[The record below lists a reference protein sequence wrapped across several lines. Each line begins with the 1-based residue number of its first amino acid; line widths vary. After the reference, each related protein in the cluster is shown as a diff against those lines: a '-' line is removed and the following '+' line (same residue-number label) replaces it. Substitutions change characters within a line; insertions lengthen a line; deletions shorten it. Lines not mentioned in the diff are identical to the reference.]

1 VSSLTHFTCAGRG
14 IDFVKYYP
22 TEIYATGT
30 SLVLDPYER
39 RCTNLAAPVL
49 AHGASAAH
57 QADGESGAG
66 HLTAVRKLKPVG
78 RRAMKREKVGTDQ
91 LAALGLTV
99 IVASLA
105 VGLLA
110 IGCGKQQ
117 SETVTTETGTIRA
130 ADAGKAPSMAN
141 AAASATGTEGTT
153 PTAEADSTDAMP
165 PDILAKTSADYVTAG
180 EIVEI
185 TAQGTPDVVEVILK
199 DGRGK
204 TQPLVY
210 DASAAAWRGRYR
222 VPLQPATERL
232 GLSVTAKNAQKLQH
246 RVWVFLQIE
255 RIAAETAAPDSQ

>member
-1 VSSLTHFTCAGRG
+1 
-14 IDFVKYYP
+14 
-22 TEIYATGT
+22 
-30 SLVLDPYER
+30 
-39 RCTNLAAPVL
+39 
-49 AHGASAAH
+49 
-57 QADGESGAG
+57 
-66 HLTAVRKLKPVG
+66 
-78 RRAMKREKVGTDQ
+78 MKTEKVGTDQ

-117 SETVTTETGTIRA
+117 SETATTETGIIRA
-130 ADAGKAPSMAN
+130 ADAGKAPAAAN
-141 AAASATGTEGTT
+141 AAASATGTEATT
-153 PTAEADSTDAMP
+153 PQAELNSADSIDAMP
-165 PDILAKTSADYVTAG
+165 PDILAKASADYVTSG

-210 DASAAAWRGRYR
+210 DEAAAQWRGRYR

-246 RVWVFLQIE
+246 RVWVFLQVQE
-255 RIAAETAAPDSQ
+255 IAAETAAPDSQ

>member
-1 VSSLTHFTCAGRG
+1 
-14 IDFVKYYP
+14 
-22 TEIYATGT
+22 
-30 SLVLDPYER
+30 
-39 RCTNLAAPVL
+39 
-49 AHGASAAH
+49 
-57 QADGESGAG
+57 
-66 HLTAVRKLKPVG
+66 
-78 RRAMKREKVGTDQ
+78 MKAEKVGTDQ

-117 SETVTTETGTIRA
+117 SETATTETGIIRS
-130 ADAGKAPSMAN
+130 ADAGKAPVAAN
-141 AAASATGTEGTT
+141 AAASTGTEGTT
-153 PTAEADSTDAMP
+153 PRAELSSADSTDAMP
-165 PDILAKTSADYVTAG
+165 PDIMAKTSADYVTAG
-180 EIVEI
+180 EIVEV

-210 DASAAAWRGRYR
+210 DEAAAQWRGRYR

-246 RVWVFLQIE
+246 RVWVFLQVQE
-255 RIAAETAAPDSQ
+255 IAAETAAPDSQ

>member
-1 VSSLTHFTCAGRG
+1 
-14 IDFVKYYP
+14 
-22 TEIYATGT
+22 
-30 SLVLDPYER
+30 
-39 RCTNLAAPVL
+39 
-49 AHGASAAH
+49 
-57 QADGESGAG
+57 
-66 HLTAVRKLKPVG
+66 
-78 RRAMKREKVGTDQ
+78 MKTEKVGTDQ

-117 SETVTTETGTIRA
+117 SETATTETGIIRA
-130 ADAGKAPSMAN
+130 ADAGKAPAVAN
-141 AAASATGTEGTT
+141 AAASATGTEATT
-153 PTAEADSTDAMP
+153 PQAELNSDSTDAMP
-165 PDILAKTSADYVTAG
+165 PDILAKASADYVTAG

-210 DASAAAWRGRYR
+210 DEAAAQWRGRYR

-232 GLSVTAKNAQKLQH
+232 GLSVTAKNAQKLQQ
-246 RVWVFLQIE
+246 RVWVFLQVQE
-255 RIAAETAAPDSQ
+255 IAAETAAPDSQ

>member
-1 VSSLTHFTCAGRG
+1 
-14 IDFVKYYP
+14 
-22 TEIYATGT
+22 
-30 SLVLDPYER
+30 
-39 RCTNLAAPVL
+39 
-49 AHGASAAH
+49 
-57 QADGESGAG
+57 
-66 HLTAVRKLKPVG
+66 
-78 RRAMKREKVGTDQ
+78 MKTEKVGTDQ

-117 SETVTTETGTIRA
+117 SETATTETGIIRA
-130 ADAGKAPSMAN
+130 ADAGKAPVAAN
-141 AAASATGTEGTT
+141 AAASTGTEGST
-153 PTAEADSTDAMP
+153 PRAEHSADSTDAMP
-165 PDILAKTSADYVTAG
+165 PDILAKASADYVIAG

-204 TQPLVY
+204 MQPLVY
-210 DASAAAWRGRYR
+210 DEAAAQWRGRYR

-246 RVWVFLQIE
+246 RVWVFLQVQE
-255 RIAAETAAPDSQ
+255 IAAETAAPDSQ